1 VLHRILPTVIGLIAL
16 VSLVLGVPRQPI
28 SAAPADIGYRDFQFG
43 ASCNSTPTG
52 EKPESKLWWNDGFW
66 WGSLCTPSNIYHIHR
81 FDVAAQRW
89 IDTGTPLDDR
99 PSSKADTL
107 WDGQKLYVASHPFS
121 NSGSPTSSP
130 SQWGRLY
137 RYSYDVATKT
147 YRLDSSFPVPV
158 TRGPSETL
166 VLEKTPSGQLWVT
179 YTQSRMV
186 MVNHSVGSDGAWATP
201 FVLPVAGSSN
211 LTSDDIASIIT
222 FDRGTAQP
230 KVGVLWSNENDKRM
244 YFAAH
249 VDGAATTA
257 WASFSLLVPTSGNP
271 AAADDHVN
279 IKLQSDGSGVYAV
292 TKTSNEG
299 ATEPLIVLLSC
310 RSACS
315 APGNWQATPVYNANE
330 RHTRAILLLDTT
342 HRKVNVFT
350 TTPETGGSIH
360 RAIYTMDTLS
370 STSVAESKT
379 VFIQNAADTRLNN
392 ATSTKQ
398 TVNSTT
404 GLLILAGDQESRFY
418 LHNYDALAQL
428 PPATPTLTPTLTPTF
443 IPTRTPG
450 PAPTPIGGGI
460 WHSFLPLI
468 HQGQGGSP
476 DLVGRIALAPDQR
489 GFAAGEPVQ
498 INVTITNIGNAPSE
512 PAWVDL
518 YINPSVPPATSGTP
532 WNAVCGLT
540 PCFGLV
546 WVVPALASGQQ
557 ITLSSAAESYAQPYT
572 IWPGWFAQGTADL
585 YLYVDSWNP
594 GAPDG
599 AVVESSESNNRSEL
613 HGLRVVG
620 TNPSPPARFTTELP
634 ARPLPE

>member
-16 VSLVLGVPRQPI
+16 ASLVLGVPRQPI

-81 FDVAAQRW
+81 LDLASQRW

-107 WDGQKLYVASHPFS
+107 WDGQKLYVASHAFS
-121 NSGSPTSSP
+121 NSGSPMSSP

-137 RYSYDVATKT
+137 RYSYDAAAKT
-147 YRLDSSFPVPV
+147 YRLDSGFPVPV

-166 VLEKTPSGQLWVT
+166 VLEKAPSGQLWVT

-201 FVLPVAGSSN
+201 FVLPVAGASN

-230 KVGVLWSNENDKRM
+230 KVSVLWSNQNDKRM
-244 YFAAH
+244 YFATHTDDA
-249 VDGAATTA
+249 AATA
-257 WASFSLLVPTSGNP
+257 WTSFSLLVPISGNP
-271 AAADDHVN
+271 AAADDHIN
-279 IKLQSDGSGVYAV
+279 IKLQSDGNGVYVV
-292 TKTSNEG
+292 TKTSNER

-310 RSACS
+310 RSGCS

-350 TTPETGGSIH
+350 TTPESGGSIH
-360 RAIYTMDTLS
+360 RAIYTMDTLAS
-370 STSVAESKT
+370 ASVAESKT

-404 GLLILAGDQESRFY
+404 GLLILASDQESRYY
-418 LHNYDALAQL
+418 LHNYDALVHL
-428 PPATPTLTPTLTPTF
+428 PP
-443 IPTRTPG
+443 
-450 PAPTPIGGGI
+450 PAPTSTSTSTPTNTPAPTSAPGPTPPSGAIRR
-460 WHSFLPLI
+460 SFLPLLR
-468 HQGQGGSP
+468 QAGSP
-476 DLVGRIALAPDQR
+476 DLVSRIALAPDQR
-489 GFAAGEPVQ
+489 RFAAGEPVQ

-512 PAWVDL
+512 PAWADL

-546 WVVPALASGQQ
+546 WVVPALAPGQQ
-557 ITLSSAAESYAQPYT
+557 IALSSAAESYAQPYT
-572 IWPGWFAQGTADL
+572 LWPGWFVQGTADL

-594 GAPDG
+594 GAPNG
-599 AVVESSESNNRSEL
+599 AVVESSEANNLSEL
-613 HGLRVVG
+613 HGLTVAG
-620 TNPSPPARFTTELP
+620 TNPSPPARLTTEP
-634 ARPLPE
+634 FARPHP